1 MNSKPDVIISALLLC
16 LKNDIRIDIMKDI
29 HKNPILYYIVV
40 PVLIGIWPLLV
51 WLVYLPET
59 EKKWDKEKAQYEK
72 AQKVIEKIL
81 TIDPERLDFSGSKAK
96 SAKFDYTNAVDSI
109 ASQYRILATDYTISS
124 RPVVTS
130 GGRKSQSAKVIIKEI
145 DIVRFAK
152 FLSTIQLRWAN
163 LQCTQVKLTKKKGLA
178 DSWKVDLDFKYYF

>member
-1 MNSKPDVIISALLLC
+1 LNSKPDVIISVLLLH
-16 LKNDIRIDIMKDI
+16 LNNDVRIDVMKDI
-29 HKNPILYYIVV
+29 HKNPILYYIAA
-40 PVLIGIWPLLV
+40 PLLIGIWPLLV
-51 WLVYLPET
+51 WMVYLPET
-59 EKKWDKEKAQYEK
+59 EKKWEKEKTQYEK

-96 SAKFDYTNAVDSI
+96 SAKFDYTSAVDSI
-109 ASQYRILATDYTISS
+109 AGQYRILATDYTISS

-130 GGRKSQSAKVIIKEI
+130 GGRKSQSAKVIIKEV

-152 FLSTIQLRWAN
+152 FLSMIQLRWAN